1 MICKTLGLTTS
12 CSSQHPSC
20 VAGAIRRTL
29 LDVVQFS
36 ARNGRRVLAAT
47 TMEQFVEDFLVY
59 LRHERG
65 QAENTAL
72 TYHGLLKRF
81 VDWAAPDLVPI
92 GLRLGSSLEERG

>member
-1 MICKTLGLTTS
+1 
-12 CSSQHPSC
+12 
-20 VAGAIRRTL
+20 
-29 LDVVQFS
+29 
-36 ARNGRRVLAAT
+36 
-47 TMEQFVEDFLVY
+47 MEQFVEDFLVY